1 MHAYSSYS
9 LFVGKGTYV
18 LKLSSAAAQVGI
30 PSWSSRVA
38 RPSLML
44 KRRRGVE
51 RETPRR
57 STWMLVHP
65 QDMGRPARGG
75 QGVGSIW
82 LWREVDALRGRRG
95 CTLVAWNRCER
106 DLADNFAKPWL
117 LTNLLGAGRLGV
129 EAWMQLDGR
138 LNYLGPL
145 PVRRGHDHVPS
156 KGSPELKAIFIRG
169 RNWIQELTQVI
180 LSEFLS
186 RCTPF

>member
-1 MHAYSSYS
+1 M
-9 LFVGKGTYV
+9 
-18 LKLSSAAAQVGI
+18 
-30 PSWSSRVA
+30 
-38 RPSLML
+38 
-44 KRRRGVE
+44 
-51 RETPRR
+51 
-57 STWMLVHP
+57 
-65 QDMGRPARGG
+65 
-75 QGVGSIW
+75 
-82 LWREVDALRGRRG
+82 
-95 CTLVAWNRCER
+95 AWNRCER
-106 DLADNFAKPWL
+106 DLADNFAKPWF